1 MKRATEAGIKEIN
14 LATITQANKERN
26 EGNIIFS
33 KTTYTTTDGQTK
45 QVAAVDF
52 TTNPIGYEFND
63 VNFGKLATSEEGTK
77 SLIISN
83 QNGAT
88 VTAGADT
95 AQNIFNNLSSFFGR
109 SLRVFLSAVFC
120 LGIFLDGACA
130 YPDFWPADASVSE
143 FIKSR
148 TKLDITKKNL
158 ISELIARHKLDPVN
172 KIKDQC
178 ELMNRIAEYVQLTTV
193 ALGSMGAISSENSEV
208 YITPYRIVKSEK
220 VYQNGVFEDEDK
232 FNSELIYLVR
242 DGFGRPV
249 GVSRLFTK
257 PFAKKSGY
265 YKILQNHRKA
275 SEGNN
280 SLQELVF
287 VDQKPLNSSYLK
299 IDNCYI
305 NEIHLTVETLYL
317 GLPARYNQ

>member
-1 MKRATEAGIKEIN
+1 MKRVIIKP
-14 LATITQANKERN
+14 QK
-26 EGNIIFS
+26 FS
-33 KTTYTTTDGQTK
+33 R
-45 QVAAVDF
+45 
-52 TTNPIGYEFND
+52 
-63 VNFGKLATSEEGTK
+63 K
-77 SLIISN
+77 SLTIKN
-83 QNGAT
+83 ENGEMVIVGSDIT
-88 VTAGADT
+88 
-95 AQNIFNNLSSFFGR
+95 QNIFNNPSNFFGR
-109 SLRVFLSAVFC
+109 SLRIFLSVVFC
-120 LGIFLDGACA
+120 LGIFLRSAYA
-130 YPDFWPADASVSE
+130 YPDFWSTDASVSE

-172 KIKDQC
+172 KLKDQC
-178 ELMNRIAEYVQLTTV
+178 ELMNRIAEYVNLSTV
-193 ALGSMGAISSENSEV
+193 ALGSMSAISSENSEV

-242 DGFGRPV
+242 DRFGRPV
-249 GVSRLFTK
+249 GVSRLFIK

-265 YKILQNHRKA
+265 YKILQHHRKA

-280 SLQELVF
+280 SLQELLF

-305 NEIHLTVETLYL
+305 NEIHLTMETLYL
-317 GLPARYNQ
+317 GAPVMYNQ